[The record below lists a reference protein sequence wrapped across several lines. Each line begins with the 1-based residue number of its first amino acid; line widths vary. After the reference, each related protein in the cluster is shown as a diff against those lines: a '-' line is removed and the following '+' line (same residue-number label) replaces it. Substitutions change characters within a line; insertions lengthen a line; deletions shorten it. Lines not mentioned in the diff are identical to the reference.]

1 MLETPHPPAAVTQD
15 AELRAANFRVSFM
28 RRPAAAGII
37 CLNLLF
43 STTACA
49 EDRPD
54 PAAEEAPA
62 RVAAADD
69 LEGDNYGDVVDVLTE
84 AGFTNVDTEVIPD
97 LITGWLTKDGE
108 VESVIVD
115 GVSDFESGDEFDPGA
130 EVVVAYHTFPEEE
143 DEDEP
148 SEEPSE
154 EPSDEPTETPPAAP
168 AVLTA
173 ENNDELAAML
183 KVDPCGGKD
192 LEFAQAHEGETIAFD
207 GSVSEMGPHGS
218 YDTRY
223 DILIGPGDKGPNTVD
238 GPTFQLR
245 DVNMFD
251 LNFVGRTPN
260 RFGVGD
266 KARFTAD
273 VAGFSTASCLFFLEP
288 VKTRMR

>member
-1 MLETPHPPAAVTQD
+1 MVWPLPTIDTAGSSLPS
-15 AELRAANFRVSFM
+15 LRVPFM
-28 RRPAAAGII
+28 RRPAAAGIS
-37 CLNLLF
+37 CLILLF
-43 STTACA
+43 STAACSN
-49 EDRPD
+49 DQPD
-54 PAAEEAPA
+54 PAAEEAPV
-62 RVAAADD
+62 RVAAPDAAGDF
-69 LEGDNYGDVVDVLTE
+69 EGDDYGDVVDVLTE

-115 GVSDFESGDEFDPGA
+115 GVSDFESGDEFDPGV

-143 DEDEP
+143 DEPSDEP

-154 EPSDEPTETPPAAP
+154 EPAETAPAAP
-168 AVLTA
+168 AVMTA

-207 GSVSEMGPHGS
+207 GSVTAMGPHGS

-245 DVNMFD
+245 DVNVFD

-266 KARFTAD
+266 KARFTAN
-273 VAGFSTASCLFFLEP
+273 VAGFSRASCLFFLEP